1 MKEKP
6 FNLVLKY
13 EKTVERYYGRTEMK
27 FEKEIKLTDFDV
39 VFSKILEELKV
50 NENDCELDVRFTK

>member
-1 MKEKP
+1 
-6 FNLVLKY
+6 
-13 EKTVERYYGRTEMK
+13 MK